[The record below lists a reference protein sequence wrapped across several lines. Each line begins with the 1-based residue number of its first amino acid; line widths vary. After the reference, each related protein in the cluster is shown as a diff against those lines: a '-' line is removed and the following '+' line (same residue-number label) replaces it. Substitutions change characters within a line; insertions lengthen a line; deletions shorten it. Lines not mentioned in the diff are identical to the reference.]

1 MQTNDTPQKVLSHRL
16 ERLLI
21 AFFLLIALSVLVVY
35 IADPSIY
42 TQGLSLKPS
51 ATDRYPIPATLFLAG
66 LLAFIAVV
74 IIGILRHWR
83 WLFWLLLVAFGASIL
98 QIPATILQLAGILPD
113 IFPAWYSLYRMGIA
127 LLEVGFAIWM
137 LWIYRQYGVWGR
149 SREHVEKQRANGTGP
164 AG

>member
-1 MQTNDTPQKVLSHRL
+1 MQTNDTLQKILSRRL

-51 ATDRYPIPATLFLAG
+51 ATDRYPIPATLFLVS
-66 LLAFIAVV
+66 LLTFIGVV

-83 WLFWLLLVAFGASIL
+83 WLFWLLFVAFAASIL
-98 QIPATILQLAGILPD
+98 QIPATLLQFAGVLPES
-113 IFPAWYSLYRMGIA
+113 FPVWYSLYRMGIA
-127 LLEVGFAIWM
+127 VLEVGFAIWM
-137 LWIYRQYGVWGR
+137 LWIYRHYGVWGMGK
-149 SREHVEKQRANGTGP
+149 KQ
-164 AG
+164 